1 MSCDLTKGFSVD
13 CQDSIGGLKAVY
25 LCKEYVSNMRNAAVF
40 GIDELAAE
48 METAGFPTWID
59 SAGATITDPT
69 AFRYLLRPGASNLTT
84 TVNASSANGTTFF
97 TQTLSLTL
105 PKLSVA
111 ETNEIKLICQSRVQV
126 WIQDNMDN
134 MFLIGMDNG
143 CETTGGTVV
152 TGAAR
157 GDMSGYTLTMVGEE
171 LEPMIWL
178 DASVGGT
185 SPSALLAPF
194 NGLSDVI
201 VPSTPPLVV
210 TAG

>member
-1 MSCDLTKGFSVD
+1 MACTLNKGFSVD

-25 LCKEYVSNMRNAAVF
+25 LCKEYVSNMRSAADFDGTDVLQM
-40 GIDELAAE
+40 DK
-48 METAGFPTWID
+48 AGFPSWID
-59 SAGATITDPT
+59 SAGATIAAPT
-69 AFRYLLRPGASNLTT
+69 CFRYLLRPGASNLNT
-84 TVNASSANGTTFF
+84 TVNASSENGTTFF

-105 PKLSVA
+105 PKLSVQQ
-111 ETNEIKLICQSRVQV
+111 TNEIKLICQSRVQV

-157 GDMSGYTLTMVGEE
+157 GDMSGFTLTMVGEE

-178 DASVGGT
+178 DASTGGVL
-185 SPSALLAPF
+185 PSSLLAPF
-194 NGLSDVI
+194 NGLSDV
-201 VPSTPPLVV
+201 STPATPPFVV

>member
-1 MSCDLTKGFSVD
+1 MACDLTKGFSVD

-25 LCKEYVSNMRNAAVF
+25 LCKEYVSNMRGAADF
-40 GIDELAAE
+40 GTGSSAAE
-48 METAGFPTWID
+48 MEKGGFPDWID
-59 SAGATITDPT
+59 SAGVSITAPT
-69 AFRYLLRPGASNLTT
+69 CFRYLLRPGASNLTT

-105 PKLSVA
+105 PKLSVT

-126 WIQDNMDN
+126 WVQDNMDN

-178 DASVGGT
+178 DASTGGVL
-185 SPSALLAPF
+185 PSALLAPF
-194 NGLSDVI
+194 NGLSDVAT
-201 VPSTPPLVV
+201 PSSPPLVV

>member
-1 MSCDLTKGFSVD
+1 MSCQLTKGFSVD

-25 LCKEYVSNMRNAAVF
+25 LCKEYISNMRAVATFDTTDVLVMDAGGFANWLDSKGAAVS
-40 GIDELAAE
+40 
-48 METAGFPTWID
+48 TPTC
-59 SAGATITDPT
+59 
-69 AFRYLLRPGASNLTT
+69 FRYLLRPGASNLNTT
-84 TVNASSANGTTFF
+84 INASSANGTTFY

-126 WIQDNMDN
+126 WVQDNNDN

-143 CETTGGTVV
+143 CETTGGTVG

-157 GDMSGYTLTMVGEE
+157 GDMSGFTLTMGGEAID
-171 LEPMIWL
+171 PMIWL
-178 DASVGGT
+178 DAATPGSGV
-185 SPSALLAPF
+185 SQPF
-194 NGLSDVI
+194 NGLTDSA
-201 VPSTPPLVV
+201 SLTV

>member
-1 MSCDLTKGFSVD
+1 MSCDLTRGFSVD
-13 CQDSIGGLKAVY
+13 CKDSIGGLKAVY
-25 LCKEYVSNMRNAAVF
+25 LCKEYYPNMRNAASF
-40 GIDELAAE
+40 NAGAGLELQMDAGGFSNYIDEQGVAA
-48 METAGFPTWID
+48 TATVFKY
-59 SAGATITDPT
+59 A
-69 AFRYLLRPGASNLTT
+69 LRPGASNLNTT
-84 TVNASSANGTTFF
+84 INSSSENGTTFF

-105 PKLSVA
+105 PKLTVQQ
-111 ETNEIKLICQSRVQV
+111 TNEIKLICQSRVAV
-126 WIQDNMDN
+126 FVQDNMDN

-178 DASVGGT
+178 DRTTGGVT
-185 SPSALLAPF
+185 PTALKAPF
-194 NGLSDVI
+194 NGLTDAADL
-201 VPSTPPLVV
+201 TV

>member
-1 MSCDLTKGFSVD
+1 MSCTLTKGFSVD

-25 LCKEYVSNMRNAAVF
+25 LCKEYVSNMRSAADFNATDPLQMDTGGF
-40 GIDELAAE
+40 
-48 METAGFPTWID
+48 TAWID
-59 SAGATITDPT
+59 SAGTSVSTPT
-69 AFRYLLRPGASNLTT
+69 CFRYLLRPGASNLNTT
-84 TVNASSANGTTFF
+84 INASSENGTTFF

-105 PKLSVA
+105 PKLSVKQ
-111 ETNEIKLICQSRVQV
+111 TNEIKLICQSRVQV
-126 WIQDNMDN
+126 WVQDNMDN

-157 GDMSGYTLTMVGEE
+157 GDMSGFTLTMVGEE

-178 DASVGGT
+178 DRSIGGT
-185 SPSALLAPF
+185 TPSALQVPF
-194 NGLSDVI
+194 NGLSDA
-201 VPSTPPLVV
+201 SGLTV